1 MSGHRIAVRPR
12 ALPPRH
18 ITLRQL
24 STEQQR
30 WQAYEAAKHL
40 WECQHPGASAD
51 EHEQAMRA
59 LAERHG
65 V

>member
-1 MSGHRIAVRPR
+1 MSGAHLFVRPR
-12 ALPPRH
+12 ALAPGQVS
-18 ITLRQL
+18 LRQL
-24 STEQQR
+24 STDQKR
-30 WQAYEAAKHL
+30 WQDYEAAKHL
-40 WECQHPGASAD
+40 WECQHPSASAD